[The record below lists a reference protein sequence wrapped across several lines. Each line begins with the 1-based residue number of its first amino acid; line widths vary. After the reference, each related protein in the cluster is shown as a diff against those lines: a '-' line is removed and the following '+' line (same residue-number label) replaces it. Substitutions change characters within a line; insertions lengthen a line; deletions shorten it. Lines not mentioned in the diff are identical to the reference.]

1 MRLPG
6 LHSIHWKVFV
16 FHLAVLILPLA
27 YISYK
32 VRTSIETSYL
42 HSTEEGMIDTA
53 AVVSEFYARL
63 YGQFGADSG
72 KVAAELSR
80 VYSNLNETY
89 EIKARLFGFTKAE
102 VDTRLLVYDPAGHV
116 IFDTRGVATG
126 QDFSQWLDV
135 RQALTGQYGSR
146 WELDKPHQRVQIYS
160 TLPVFVDGKTVG
172 AVSVS
177 KSTNRIRNFISRSL
191 ESFVVP
197 GFIALALAT
206 AMAYV
211 LSAYITRI
219 IRDLASRAERVAAG
233 ETNVR
238 LETWTRSELGTLA
251 RAVERMREKLEGKA
265 YVEEMATN
273 LSHELKTP
281 LASIRGSAEL
291 LEGPASDDPVA
302 RARFLGNIQSEVERL
317 DRIVGAV
324 LQLSRIEAH
333 PILAETPITDA
344 GEVARE
350 ICAIYQDRARDAAV
364 VFTADVPE
372 KPLPIR
378 ITELQMKQLLTNLL
392 DNALAFTKAEHAV
405 WLRVKDKADAVEI
418 QVADEGRGIEPD
430 LLPRVFERFF
440 TTANPRTGNR
450 GTGLGLAIVKSIVT
464 ANGGDITVES
474 TLGHGSSFTVTFGRL
489 TISPNFHA
497 RLIKA
502 S

>member
-63 YGQFGADSG
+63 HGQFGADSG
-72 KVAAELSR
+72 KVAGELSR

-102 VDTRLLVYDPAGHV
+102 VDTRLLVYDPAGRV
-116 IFDTRGVATG
+116 IFDTRGIATG

-135 RQALTGQYGSR
+135 RQALKGEYGSR
-146 WELDKPHQRVQIYS
+146 WELDKPHQRVNIYS
-160 TLPVFVDGKTVG
+160 TLPVFVEGKTVG

-191 ESFVVP
+191 GNLLLP
-197 GFIALALAT
+197 GAIALVLAT
-206 AMAYV
+206 AMAYA
-211 LSAYITRI
+211 LSAYLTRI
-219 IRDLASRAERVAAG
+219 IWSLARQAERIAAG
-233 ETNVR
+233 ERNVR
-238 LETWTRSELGTLA
+238 LATWTRSELGTLA

-281 LASIRGSAEL
+281 LAAIRGSAEL

-317 DRIVGAV
+317 DRIVSAL
-324 LQLSRIEAH
+324 LQLSRIEAQ
-333 PILAETPITDA
+333 PATAEIPAIDA
-344 GEVARE
+344 GAAAKEIAR
-350 ICAIYQDRARDAAV
+350 IYDVRARDLGVMFHPEIADATLV
-364 VFTADVPE
+364 V
-372 KPLPIR
+372 R
-378 ITELQMKQLLTNLL
+378 IAEVQLKQLFTNLL
-392 DNALAFTKAEHAV
+392 DNALQFTAAGGQV
-405 WLRVKDKADAVEI
+405 WLRVGRKEDAVEI
-418 QVADEGRGIEPD
+418 QVADEGAGIEPE
-430 LLPRVFERFF
+430 LLPKIFDRFF
-440 TTANPRTGNR
+440 TTENPRTGNR
-450 GTGLGLAIVKSIVT
+450 GTGLGLAIARSIVN
-464 ANGGDITVES
+464 ANGGRIAVQSELGRGS
-474 TLGHGSSFTVTFGRL
+474 TFTVTF
-489 TISPNFHA
+489 PA
-497 RLIKA
+497 A
-502 S
+502 

>member
-42 HSTEEGMIDTA
+42 QSTEEGMIDTA
-53 AVVSEFYARL
+53 AVVSELYARL
-63 YGQFGADSG
+63 YGQFGADSE

-89 EIKARLFGFTKAE
+89 EIKARLFGFTRAE
-102 VDTRLLVYDPAGHV
+102 VDTRLLVYDPTGRV
-116 IFDTRGVATG
+116 IFDTKGIAAN
-126 QDFSQWLDV
+126 QDFSTSADV
-135 RQALTGQYGSR
+135 SSALKGQYGSR
-146 WELDKPHQRVQIYS
+146 WELDKPHQRVNIYS

-191 ESFVVP
+191 ASFVLP
-197 GFIALALAT
+197 GFVALILAT
-206 AMAYV
+206 AMAYA

-219 IRDLASRAERVAAG
+219 IRDLAVRAERVAAG
-233 ETNVR
+233 ESNVR

-281 LASIRGSAEL
+281 LAAIRGSAEL
-291 LEGPASDDPVA
+291 LEGPASDDAAA
-302 RARFLGNIQSEVERL
+302 RAKFLGNIQTEVARL
-317 DRIVGAV
+317 DRIVTE
-324 LQLSRIEAH
+324 LLNLSRIEAH
-333 PILAETPITDA
+333 SAMNEAEPIDARAAANEIAE
-344 GEVARE
+344 V
-350 ICAIYQDRARDAAV
+350 YRARAADLGLRFEIEIADAAM
-364 VFTADVPE
+364 
-372 KPLPIR
+372 PIR
-378 ITELQMKQLLTNLL
+378 IAEMQLKQLLTNLL
-392 DNALAFTKAEHAV
+392 DNAFQFTAAARSVLFRAE
-405 WLRVKDKADAVEI
+405 RKESTI
-418 QVADEGRGIEPD
+418 EFQVRDEGTGIEPE
-430 LLPRVFERFF
+430 LLPKIFDRFF

-450 GTGLGLAIVKSIVT
+450 GTGLGLAIVKSIAQ
-464 ANGGDITVES
+464 ANGGRIAVES
-474 TLGHGSSFTVTFGRL
+474 SLGQGSTFTVTFPL
-489 TISPNFHA
+489 
-497 RLIKA
+497 
-502 S
+502 